1 MDLSLFSLE
10 GKTAIVVGGSRG
22 LCKGMA
28 TGLSQAGANV
38 VIVSR
43 KQSELDEAAKDIS
56 SKTGGIVKGISADI
70 TSIDACQGLV
80 DKVVAEFGHVDI
92 LLNGAG
98 LNIRKPVIEYTEE
111 DWDKV
116 MDVQIKYVFFM
127 GQAVAKHMI
136 TNNIKGKI
144 INICSLNSELGLK
157 NMVAYVAAKG
167 GVRQITKAMAHE
179 LVQYGIS
186 VNAIGPGYFET
197 EMTKPI
203 FQNPDNIRKFKDRI
217 PFGRTGYPEDLIGTA
232 IFLAS
237 SASDYIVGQ
246 TIYVDGGYLIN

>member
-1 MDLSLFSLE
+1 MDLFSLK
-10 GKTAIVVGGSRG
+10 GKTAIVVGGSKG
-22 LCKGMA
+22 LCKGIA
-28 TGLSQAGANV
+28 TGFSQAGANV
-38 VIVSR
+38 VIASR
-43 KQSELDEAAKDIS
+43 KQGDLDIAAKDIM
-56 SKTGGIVKGISADI
+56 SKTGGVVKGIAADI
-70 TSIDACQGLV
+70 TSVNACEELV
-80 DKVVAEFGHVDI
+80 KKVVAEFGQVDI

-98 LNIRKPVIEYTEE
+98 LNIRKPMIEYTEE

-116 MDVQIKYVFFM
+116 LDVQLKYVFFM
-127 GQAVAKHMI
+127 GQAVAKQMI
-136 TNNIKGKI
+136 EKNVKGKI

-167 GVRQITKAMAHE
+167 GVKQMTKAMAHE
-179 LVQYGIS
+179 LAQYSIS

-203 FQNPDNIRKFKDRI
+203 FENPDNIRRFKERI
-217 PFGRTGYPEDLIGTA
+217 PFGRTGFPEDLIGTA

-237 SASDYIVGQ
+237 PASDYVVGQ

>member
-1 MDLSLFSLE
+1 MDLFSLK
-10 GKTAIVVGGSRG
+10 GKTAIVIGGSKG
-22 LCKGMA
+22 LSKGMA
-28 TGLSQAGANV
+28 TGFSQAGANV

-43 KQSELDEAAKDIS
+43 KQNELDEAAADIA
-56 SKTGGIVKGISADI
+56 SKTGGVVKGVAADI
-70 TSIDACQGLV
+70 TSVEACQNLV
-80 DKVVAEFGHVDI
+80 DKVAAEFGQVDI

-98 LNIRKPVIEYTEE
+98 LNIRKPITEYMEE

-116 MDVQIKYVFFM
+116 LDVQLKYVFFM
-127 GQAVAKHMI
+127 GQAVAKQMI
-136 TNNIKGKI
+136 EKNIKGKI

-167 GVRQITKAMAHE
+167 GIRQMTKAMAHE
-179 LVQYGIS
+179 LAQYGIS
-186 VNAIGPGYFET
+186 VNAIGPGYFAT

-203 FQNPDNIRKFKDRI
+203 FENPDNIRRFKERI
-217 PFGRTGYPEDLIGTA
+217 PFGRTGVPEDLIGTA

-237 SASDYIVGQ
+237 PASDYIVGQ

>member
-1 MDLSLFSLE
+1 MDIFSLK
-10 GKTAIVVGGSRG
+10 GKTAIVIGGSKG
-22 LCKGMA
+22 LCKGIA
-28 TGLSQAGANV
+28 TGFSQAGADV
-38 VIVSR
+38 VLVSR
-43 KQSELDEAAKDIS
+43 KQNELDAAAIDIS
-56 SKTGGIVKGISADI
+56 NKTGGVVKGISADI
-70 TSIDACQGLV
+70 TSVEGCKELV
-80 DKVVAEFGHVDI
+80 NKVAGEFGHIDI

-98 LNIRKPVIEYTEE
+98 LNIRKPVIEYLEE

-116 MDVQIKYVFFM
+116 IDVQLKYVFFM

-136 TNNIKGKI
+136 EKNIKGKI

-167 GVRQITKAMAHE
+167 GIKQMTKAMAHE
-179 LVQYGIS
+179 LAQYGIS

-203 FQNPDNIRKFKDRI
+203 FENPDNIRRFKERI
-217 PFGRTGYPEDLIGTA
+217 PFGRTGFPEDLIGTA
-232 IFLAS
+232 VFLAS
-237 SASDYIVGQ
+237 TASDYIVGQ

>member
-1 MDLSLFSLE
+1 MELFSLK
-10 GKTAIVVGGSRG
+10 GKTAIVIGGSKG
-22 LCKGMA
+22 LCKGIA
-28 TGLSQAGANV
+28 SGFSQAGADV

-43 KQSELDEAAKDIS
+43 KQKELDAAAKDIS
-56 SKTGGIVKGISADI
+56 EKTGGVVKGIAADI
-70 TSIDACQGLV
+70 TSMEAINELIA
-80 DKVVAEFGHVDI
+80 KVEKEFGHIDI

-98 LNIRKPVIEYTEE
+98 LNIRKPLIEYTEE

-116 MDVQIKYVFFM
+116 LDVQLKYVFFM

-136 TNNIKGKI
+136 ENNIKGKI
-144 INICSLNSELGLK
+144 INVCSLNSELGLK
-157 NMVAYVAAKG
+157 NMIAYVAAKG
-167 GVRQITKAMAHE
+167 GIKQLTKAMAHE
-179 LVQYGIS
+179 LAEYGIS
-186 VNAIGPGYFET
+186 VNAVGPGYFET

-203 FQNPDNIRKFKDRI
+203 FENPDNIRRFKERI

-232 IFLAS
+232 VFLAS